1 MHTDYACF
9 ADMIKPTPLSWKQ
22 MTIRQN
28 FEGRSG
34 VSVGETILLPS
45 LTTQT
50 VGVLSPAITE
60 TVGVLTETV
69 GVNSAKRS
77 YRSYRTD
84 QTLLADGQ
92 GHPSPTA
99 QDSDSE
105 EEPTLDYLVND
116 EVVPHE
122 QQVNVF
128 AIPFGPSHGL
138 TWTNRY
144 EARNGIPL
152 TSPEEFAALSTV
164 SAVPDMLPESTNLSP
179 QGISLSE
186 SDEDMPHGC
195 YHFSCSILLGSSDNL
210 LCEYCAQFDDVLTS
224 IDHDSDG
231 CPGCTPDED
240 WQENG
245 NAITWTRWVEIVVI
259 YLTDEQ
265 DFRQEQ
271 GTHLLEGLYV
281 FQPPPASRP
290 TMAND
295 RLSKELSVQIHEQQM
310 IVSTRSVRLW

>member
-1 MHTDYACF
+1 
-9 ADMIKPTPLSWKQ
+9 
-22 MTIRQN
+22 
-28 FEGRSG
+28 
-34 VSVGETILLPS
+34 
-45 LTTQT
+45 
-50 VGVLSPAITE
+50 
-60 TVGVLTETV
+60 
-69 GVNSAKRS
+69 
-77 YRSYRTD
+77 
-84 QTLLADGQ
+84 
-92 GHPSPTA
+92 
-99 QDSDSE
+99 
-105 EEPTLDYLVND
+105 
-116 EVVPHE
+116 
-122 QQVNVF
+122 
-128 AIPFGPSHGL
+128 
-138 TWTNRY
+138 
-144 EARNGIPL
+144 
-152 TSPEEFAALSTV
+152 
-164 SAVPDMLPESTNLSP
+164 MLPESTNLSP

-259 YLTDEQ
+259 CLTDEQ

-310 IVSTRSVRLW
+310 IVSIRSVRLW